1 MPRMLFAA
9 AHRPGR
15 SPSQRYRFEQFM
27 PYWQQQGW
35 SYEYAHLIDAH
46 DDARF
51 YAPGDIMSK
60 GKIFVKSW
68 LRRRHH
74 VRIAHH
80 FDIVFV
86 QREAFMTGSTRFER
100 GFKRSGAKL
109 VFDFDDAIWHMD
121 VSRGN
126 RHLRWLKNPGKTA
139 DLIAM
144 ADLVIAGNDY
154 LAEYAHHHNDKVVV
168 IPTVIDTDAYRNQE
182 QRQAQE
188 QQTVTIGWTGSLT
201 SVVHLEPALPLLR
214 RLQREHG
221 DRLRFRVI
229 SDKAFTDPELKV
241 DGVIWNA
248 QEEARQLDAIDIGIM
263 PLPDDEWSRGKCGF
277 KGLQYMG
284 MGKAV
289 VLSRVG
295 VNTSIVQDG
304 VNGFLA
310 STEAEWMEK
319 LSRLIAD
326 ADLRRRLGAEARRTV
341 QERYSVAVWRD
352 RYLELFNELIK
363 TNGSNDRPETHRAQ

>member
-1 MPRMLFAA
+1 MPRMLFVA

-27 PYWQQQGW
+27 PFWAAHGWQV
-35 SYEYAHLIDAH
+35 EYAHLIDAG
-46 DDARF
+46 DDAHF
-51 YAPGDIMSK
+51 YAPGNLLNK
-60 GKIFVKSW
+60 GRIFVKSW

-74 VRIAHH
+74 VRMAHH

-100 GFKRSGAKL
+100 GFKASRAKL
-109 VFDFDDAIWHMD
+109 VYDFDDAIWHMD

-144 ADLVIAGNDY
+144 ADMVIAGNEY
-154 LAEYAHHHNDKVVV
+154 LAEYAHHHNDNVVV
-168 IPTVIDTDAYRNQE
+168 IPTVIDTEAYRPVD
-182 QRQAQE
+182 RDAGDGP
-188 QQTVTIGWTGSLT
+188 VTIGWTGSLT
-201 SVVHLEPALPLLR
+201 SIVHLERALPMLR
-214 RLQREHG
+214 RLQRAHG

-229 SDKAFTDPELKV
+229 SDRVFSDPGLDV

-248 QEEARQLDAIDIGIM
+248 AEEAAQLGAIDIGIM

-289 VLSRVG
+289 VLDRVG
-295 VNTSIVQDG
+295 VNPSIVQDG

-310 STEAEWMEK
+310 SGDAEWERK
-319 LSRLIAD
+319 LSALIAD
-326 ADLRRRLGAEARRTV
+326 ADLRRRMGTEARRTV
-341 QERYSVAVWRD
+341 EQRYSVNAWRE
-352 RYLELFNELIK
+352 RYLQLFNGLL
-363 TNGSNDRPETHRAQ
+363 H